1 MADQQH
7 FIVAT
12 AGHVDHGK
20 SALIKT
26 LTGTDTDRLPE
37 EKARGITI
45 DLGFAHMDLP
55 SPEPSSSSF
64 RVGIVDV
71 PGHEDFVKNMVS
83 GVGAIDI
90 ALFVVAADDGW
101 MPQTEEHVQILT
113 YFGVRRAVVAL
124 TKADL
129 VTDEASAVAAIH
141 ERLRDS
147 SFAEAPIVPTS
158 VVTGRGIG
166 DLQVALARVLSGT
179 PAPRDIG
186 KPRLAVDRV
195 FTIPGAG
202 TVVTGT
208 LLGGTVRRG
217 QAMVIQPSGKS
228 ARIRRIQSHGSDV
241 ETSGPGTRT
250 AFNLADVDAIEGV
263 HRGDVVTIADLGGP
277 SEVLDVVLEVSPKAA
292 RSLKDGLRVRVHH
305 GSGNVSAHVA
315 LGSGKELAVGA
326 QAIAQ
331 LRLEAP
337 AFVCLGDRLTVR
349 DWSELH
355 TLAGAL
361 VLDADAARKGFR
373 DKARL
378 EWLEGVAGSIE
389 DPERLVTAYVGRD
402 GAVRRPRLLLK
413 SRFSNEDR
421 DVAIDRL
428 VVEGALVA
436 AGDIIVDAARWQA
449 AVRRAADMID
459 AAHQAHPEHLGVPLV
474 DLRTTLQPELPIDEL
489 FDPIIS
495 RLCEHDFERAGSV
508 VRRASYRA
516 ELPAPLQVSGAKV
529 RQTLTDRPLDP
540 PSRKELAPDVSSQR
554 ALRFL
559 VETGEAIE
567 ISAELVMA
575 APAVA
580 QAVELIRTFIREHG
594 PATVSDLRQALGS
607 SRRVIVPLLE
617 HLDRTFVTLRQGDK
631 RRLR

>member
-1 MADQQH
+1 
-7 FIVAT
+7 
-12 AGHVDHGK
+12 
-20 SALIKT
+20 
-26 LTGTDTDRLPE
+26 
-37 EKARGITI
+37 
-45 DLGFAHMDLP
+45 
-55 SPEPSSSSF
+55 
-64 RVGIVDV
+64 
-71 PGHEDFVKNMVS
+71 
-83 GVGAIDI
+83 
-90 ALFVVAADDGW
+90 
-101 MPQTEEHVQILT
+101 
-113 YFGVRRAVVAL
+113 
-124 TKADL
+124 
-129 VTDEASAVAAIH
+129 
-141 ERLRDS
+141 
-147 SFAEAPIVPTS
+147 
-158 VVTGRGIG
+158 
-166 DLQVALARVLSGT
+166 
-179 PAPRDIG
+179 
-186 KPRLAVDRV
+186 
-195 FTIPGAG
+195 
-202 TVVTGT
+202 
-208 LLGGTVRRG
+208 
-217 QAMVIQPSGKS
+217 
-228 ARIRRIQSHGSDV
+228 
-241 ETSGPGTRT
+241 
-250 AFNLADVDAIEGV
+250 
-263 HRGDVVTIADLGGP
+263 
-277 SEVLDVVLEVSPKAA
+277 
-292 RSLKDGLRVRVHH
+292 
-305 GSGNVSAHVA
+305 
-315 LGSGKELAVGA
+315 LAVGA

-337 AFVCLGDRLTVR
+337 AFVCLGDRLTLR

-361 VLDADAARKGFR
+361 VLDPDAVRKGFR

-389 DPERLVTAYVGRD
+389 DPERLIAAYVGRD

-489 FDPIIS
+489 FEPIIS
-495 RLCEHDFERAGSV
+495 RLCEHAFERAGSV

-516 ELPAPLQVSGAKV
+516 ELPGPLQVSGAKV

-580 QAVELIRTFIREHG
+580 QAVELIRTFIRDHG